1 MSGLAE
7 VDIKATTIG
16 EITLAAS
23 LKYKDSQ
30 TIIDS
35 VERTLLVKVSTTY
48 SCYITPCKV
57 LCGIYRNHP
66 LCPSC
71 LSKCLVSATSPEQ
84 INRFDETLHNYIIRP
99 EDLRERK

>member
-48 SCYITPCKV
+48 SCYITPCK
-57 LCGIYRNHP
+57 
-66 LCPSC
+66 PS
-71 LSKCLVSATSPEQ
+71 
-84 INRFDETLHNYIIRP
+84 FMWYI
-99 EDLRERK
+99 